1 MMKWIVG
8 YIEAN
13 KEEWDRRRVEEMK
26 EREESK
32 KREEWRLLSQEEKIQ
47 KLREEEAE
55 ARSMAR
61 NSSKED
67 RLEAA
72 KRLKELW
79 KRRRQE

>member
-1 MMKWIVG
+1 MMKGIVG

-13 KEEWDRRRVEEMK
+13 EEEWDRRRVEEIK

-32 KREEWRLLSQEEKIQ
+32 KREEWRLLSQEEKIK
-47 KLREEEAE
+47 KLREAEAE

-67 RLEAA
+67 RIEAA
-72 KRLKELW
+72 KRRKELW

>member
-1 MMKWIVG
+1 
-8 YIEAN
+8 
-13 KEEWDRRRVEEMK
+13 MK

>member
-13 KEEWDRRRVEEMK
+13 KEEWDRRRVEEIK

>member
-13 KEEWDRRRVEEMK
+13 KEEWDRRRVEKMK